1 MKKRGKRFRFSK
13 KILECLA
20 VILLLGVTTSAA
32 SGGLGG
38 ITTYLTGG
46 RSSAGEATYSTKG
59 GEWVQ
64 VDENTWTMDKNRD
77 GKPDVTLVKKGDQWE
92 YLFQVDDP
100 DAQYYGWEEDV
111 PDGYQV
117 VGKGERKNPALK
129 TSQTRY
135 SHTPN
140 ISADGKKKGNYANN
154 LNLNDVIT
162 IPGATKLHIK
172 LTYAGESA
180 SYDWVCMWKG
190 NHPDYQAANEY
201 RDAISINGVQKFGGG
216 NGKTVECDV
225 EGDTVTFGFKSDGS
239 GCGGNGYGYYA
250 VVTSDKQEEED
261 FSITNEENT
270 EEKQEYGSLKLS
282 KVVAGDDTD
291 QSQNFRFG
299 ITLTSDDDTLSNK
312 LNGNTTFGNVNF
324 KDGKATVY
332 LKDRESI
339 ELTNI
344 PVGIAWRIQE
354 DAAEGY
360 ETTISGGTPSPN
372 ETNAVT
378 GVIQKDQAA
387 DIIYTNTKTNSD
399 PGGGG
404 TPEDP
409 TGSFKVKVVV
419 ENGYEYDGFGYLA
432 VLTGLKPQ
440 KEYTVKITSTDY
452 PNEDDIPI
460 TSNAV
465 GTAWASFELTEDM
478 TAEFVNLPIGSHY
491 QIKEFSNDYTA
502 SYKITDEENPENLS
516 TVMSQNQ
523 NFEPNKELATQNETL
538 DANEKA
544 VITFINSQPASK
556 ADTVDIEVEKSWDDN
571 DNSAKLRPSEIT
583 VHLYQSTSK
592 DDEGDMIA
600 TAKLDE
606 FGEWKTTFIEMDK
619 CPANS
624 TTQYIYTVKED
635 PVSGYESEING
646 EDTSTGRKY
655 TITNKLSKAA
665 TGDLLLSKTVDG
677 DGADT
682 KKEFRFELTM
692 KTKDNN
698 PLQGSFALDSE
709 KGKGT
714 KTGTIYFDE
723 DGKGSI
729 FLKDG
734 DSAYITGLPED
745 VTYDVKET
753 AYENWTPSL
762 LENTAWSGTIQKD
775 TLSEIKVKNTY
786 EAKRQLTVKKTV
798 EGSMGSKTKQFRFQ
812 LQLTAPAGKV
822 LPDTLE
828 YTKGDENG
836 TLTLTNGVYEFA
848 LAHAESI
855 QIKGIPARSTYT
867 VTEVDGESNGYTV
880 TKTNDTGTIT
890 EDTTV
895 SFVNTKNGSVPTLA
909 DMNTKI
915 PFVLVILAVAG
926 AVAMLWKQRK
936 NRNQNDL

>member
-1 MKKRGKRFRFSK
+1 M
-13 KILECLA
+13 
-20 VILLLGVTTSAA
+20 LLGVTTSAA

-59 GEWVQ
+59 GKWVQ

-162 IPGATKLHIK
+162 IPGATKLHVK

-180 SYDWVCMWKG
+180 NYDWVCMWKG
-190 NHPDYQAANEY
+190 NHPDYQAAYKY

-239 GCGGNGYGYYA
+239 GCGNGYGYYA

-261 FSITNEENT
+261 FSITNEEKPSGQPD
-270 EEKQEYGSLKLS
+270 EQPGYGSLKLS
-282 KVVAGDDTD
+282 KVVNGEESDP
-291 QSQNFRFG
+291 SQNFRFG

-312 LNGNTTFGNVNF
+312 LKGNTTFGNVNF
-324 KDGKATVY
+324 KNGKATVY

-419 ENGYEYDGFGYLA
+419 ENGYEYEEFGYLA

-440 KEYTVKITSTDY
+440 KEYTVKLTSTDY
-452 PNEDDIPI
+452 PYEDDIPI
-460 TSNAV
+460 TSNAA
-465 GTAWASFELTEDM
+465 GTALVDFPLTEDM

-538 DANEKA
+538 DAGEKA
-544 VITFINSQPASK
+544 VITFINSQPEPK
-556 ADTVDIEVEKSWDDN
+556 EDTVDIEVEKIWNDN

-606 FGEWKTTFIEMDK
+606 SGEWKTTFKEMDK
-619 CPANS
+619 YPTNS

-635 PVSGYESEING
+635 PVSGYKSEIKGADIN
-646 EDTSTGRKY
+646 TGKKY
-655 TITNKLSKAA
+655 TITNTLSTVA
-665 TGDLLLSKTVDG
+665 TGDLMLSKTVAG

-692 KTKDNN
+692 KTKDDEA
-698 PLQGSFALDSE
+698 LQGSFSLD

-714 KTGTIYFDE
+714 KTGTVYFDE
-723 DGKGSI
+723 DGKATIS
-729 FLKDG
+729 LKHG
-734 DSAYITGLPED
+734 ESAYITGLPEGAK
-745 VTYDVKET
+745 YKVKET
-753 AYENWTPSL
+753 AYEDWTSSL
-762 LENTAWSGTIQKD
+762 LENTKWNGTIQENQVSK
-775 TLSEIKVKNTY
+775 IIVKNTY
-786 EAKRQLTVKKTV
+786 EAKRQLTVEKTV
-798 EGSMGSKTKQFRFQ
+798 TGSMGSKTKQFQFQ
-812 LQLTAPAGKV
+812 LKLTVPTGKV

-828 YTKGDENG
+828 YTKGEKNG
-836 TLTLTNGVYEFA
+836 EIELKDGVYEFT
-848 LAHAESI
+848 LAHAEKI
-855 QIKGIPARSTYT
+855 VIKGIPSQSSYT
-867 VTEVDGESNGYTV
+867 VTEVDGESNGYNV
-880 TKTNDTGTIT
+880 TKTNDTGKIKA
-890 EDTTV
+890 DTTV